1 MIELK
6 KENGILMVKLS
17 GIIAFE
23 AAAGFSDM
31 LEEYLEDGTTKTI
44 VDVEDVEDLEKICSP
59 IIGAFL
65 NVSKKTK
72 IIFINLHKNKP
83 IAKLFTM
90 LGIGWS
96 GIFLVCK
103 TLEEAME
110 I

>member
-31 LEEYLEDGTTKTI
+31 LEEYLEDVTTKTI
-44 VDVEDVEDLEKICSP
+44 VDVEDLERICSP